1 MKVSLDHVASLWM
14 TADPSARRAAIAAL
28 DRRPKPEPRA
38 TEEAPAPLLLTQRDA
53 ARVLGLSRQTLF
65 RWARAGVLRP
75 VEIAGVRRYRVD
87 DLKRLAAG

>member
-14 TADPSARRAAIAAL
+14 TADPSARRAAITAL
-28 DRRPKPEPRA
+28 ERRPQREPRA